1 MIYYIDTKDEKAVMV
16 LLTSDKSRL
25 KNKKNYKK

>member
-16 LLTSDKSRL
+16 LLTDKSRL